1 MTGNAHAEPLLLIY
15 GGSFNPPHSGHLR
28 LALECAEVLRPTF
41 CLFVPCAVPPHKEG
55 HNLLS
60 FELRVALL
68 RAALDDLG
76 PDGVCPFAVSEV
88 ERERPGPSYT
98 ADTLEILAARYPEL
112 RPVFIMGSDDYR
124 QLAEWRRG
132 RSIPD
137 LADLVVLPRDGD
149 GAAEFAEQTL
159 TLRPDAVPAPRPAAR
174 DIRAEFALP
183 GGSGIRLLDGPYLEI
198 SSSLVRE
205 RFLAGRDLSFLVPPG
220 TLRLMRENRCDI
232 CEIWACRG

>member
-28 LALECAEVLRPTF
+28 LALECAEVLRPAS

-55 HNLLS
+55 HNLLP

-68 RAALDDLG
+68 RAALADLG
-76 PDGVCPFAVSEV
+76 PDGVCPFAVNEV

-98 ADTLEILAARYPEL
+98 ADTLEILAARYPGL
-112 RPVFIMGSDDYR
+112 RPVFVMGSDDYR
-124 QLAEWRRG
+124 QLGEWRRG

-137 LADLVVLPRDGD
+137 LADVAVLPRDGE
-149 GAAEFAEQTL
+149 GAAAFAEQTL
-159 TLRPDAVPAPRPAAR
+159 RLRPDALPAPRPTAR
-174 DIRAEFALP
+174 DIQAEFALP
-183 GGSGIRLLDGPYLEI
+183 GGSVIRLLAVPRLEI

-220 TLRLMRENRCDI
+220 ALRLMLEKRSDI
-232 CEIWACRG
+232 RRIWACRC